1 MELRILPKNIAD
13 MIAAGEV
20 VQRPASVVKELMEN
34 AVDAGATDVKVIIL
48 DAGRTLIQVIDNGCG
63 MTPDDAVLCFERH
76 ATSKLASVED
86 LHNITSFGF
95 RGEALASIAAVADV
109 TLRTRRQDAE
119 LGVEVTFSGS
129 EHTGTKEVSAPTG
142 SNFAVRNLFYN
153 IPARR
158 KFLKSDNVEFRHIV
172 EEFQRVALTRPD
184 VAFTLTHNGKDIHVV
199 KPGRSH
205 KFRIQDLLGTS
216 VVGEIMDISAETSI
230 GTLNGYVG
238 RPESAKKTLGNQF
251 FFVNGRYFRSPY
263 LHKAVMKA
271 YENLVP
277 EGVTPSYFIFLEVDP
292 ATLDVNIHPTKTEIK
307 FMEEQMLFQ
316 TIYGA
321 VREALGR
328 AGAGGGIDFDNPEA
342 REMPLPGR
350 SFQEYRPAGIPSEGA
365 DFSYNPFDPVED
377 FVPQAQP
384 YKDYSSHVDRHENY
398 GVLFEER
405 TLPTAQI
412 LVVQGK
418 YIITQSASGL
428 MMVHIRRAQE
438 RLLYQRFYKAL
449 TAEAH
454 VTQTA
459 LFPVQVNVGTAGKL
473 VFDENAI
480 LLEKLG
486 FDIAPFGNDV
496 VVVNGVPEGFSAEP
510 GKAEETV
517 REVLR
522 VLSEDKTALPGI
534 MEQTMAE
541 KFAAV
546 GAASAPKISSP
557 IEAQRLLDALLQG
570 ENPEFTPSGRKII
583 SIVSLEDVEKRF

>member
-449 TAEAH
+449 TADAH

-473 VFDENAI
+473 VFDENAL